1 MNNVNQM
8 QDKIL
13 STLHSIVATWE
24 LEWVEILPGACQGT
38 IRLTQAGGFR
48 TLLKIEYEFHPE
60 RYQLLVYRD
69 GKHIFG
75 RCNIN
80 YDDGTLI
87 EQILAQFRRLSP
99 DALLGEPETHPV
111 AASVDIPAAA
121 VAQRP
126 SHTSFRRS
134 FCQSLASH
142 V

>member
-13 STLHSIVATWE
+13 STLHSIVDAWE
-24 LEWVEILPGACQGT
+24 LEWVEILGGPGQGT
-38 IRLTQAGGFR
+38 IRLMQAGGFR
-48 TLLKIEYEFHPE
+48 TLLKIEYEFRPE

-80 YDDGTLI
+80 YDDGILI
-87 EQILAQFRRLSP
+87 EQILEQFRRFSP
-99 DALLGEPETHPV
+99 DALLDVTETR
-111 AASVDIPAAA
+111 SVSAPIDIPAAA
-121 VAQRP
+121 VSQQP
-126 SHTSFRRS
+126 PHTSFRRS